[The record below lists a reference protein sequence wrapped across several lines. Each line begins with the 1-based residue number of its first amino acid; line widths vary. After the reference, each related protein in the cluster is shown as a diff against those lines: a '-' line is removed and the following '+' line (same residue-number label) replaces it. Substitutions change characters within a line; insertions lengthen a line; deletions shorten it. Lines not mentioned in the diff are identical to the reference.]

1 MNPKTLNTLIWV
13 AIISMLI
20 GMSVMSPAAGFALYI
35 LSAVSSVLPAFRG
48 TRGIRFTG
56 IAILVLS
63 LLLSAATYPKYSGD
77 MKSYK
82 ERARNSVE
90 TRPATAPARP

>member
-35 LSAVSSVLPAFRG
+35 LSAVSSVFPAFWGAR
-48 TRGIRFTG
+48 RIRITG
-56 IAILVLS
+56 IALLVLS
-63 LLLSAATYPKYSGD
+63 LLLSAATYPKYSGH

-82 ERARNSVE
+82 ERARNAVE
-90 TRPATAPARP
+90 TRPAADPARP